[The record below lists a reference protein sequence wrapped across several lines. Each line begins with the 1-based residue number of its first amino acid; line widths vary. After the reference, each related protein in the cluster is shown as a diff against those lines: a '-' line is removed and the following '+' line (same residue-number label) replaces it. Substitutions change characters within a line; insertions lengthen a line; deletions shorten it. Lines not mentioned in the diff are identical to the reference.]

1 MSYSLLGLT
10 ELRRE
15 RGAVVACGTM
25 EQAARICLWSRVAS
39 RVLLPLF
46 DVESTSTD
54 ALYDAA
60 VEYPWADVLNPRGTI
75 AVHTTASR
83 NTKIHTQYVS
93 LKLKDAVVDHCRDHH
108 GVRPSVSM
116 WIALMCRYR
125 CMPHWRGFRS
135 ALICLAIVCTSAVIA
150 LP

>member
-1 MSYSLLGLT
+1 MIIDVVVTCGDGTEPVLERELQLLGLT
-10 ELRRE
+10 DLRRE
-15 RGAVVACGTM
+15 RGAVLACGTM

-75 AVHTTASR
+75 AVHATAAR

-93 LKLKDAVVDHCRDHH
+93 LKLKDADRKSVV
-108 GVRPSVSM
+108 
-116 WIALMCRYR
+116 
-125 CMPHWRGFRS
+125 
-135 ALICLAIVCTSAVIA
+135 
-150 LP
+150 